1 MLEILLSMS
10 KDRPGLF
17 IILVGILF
25 IVVAWVVIISL
36 YIYINIYLKEI
47 CKIVYKDEKRFA
59 RLMEPFDF
67 FYLSVLPSAYWKEI
81 LNIKFNTSFKAFY
94 GNNIYQKIGDYQL
107 KEFLKNYPMFFYL
120 HYLFMLSG
128 ILSLIF
134 LFLGYSVDQ
143 YFKKN

>member
-47 CKIVYKDEKRFA
+47 CKIVYKDEKRFK

-67 FYLSVLPSAYWKEI
+67 FYLSILPSAYLKEI
-81 LNIKFNTSFKAFY
+81 LNIKFNTSFKAYY
-94 GNNIYQKIGDYQL
+94 GNNVYYKIGDSQL
-107 KEFLKNYPMFFYL
+107 TELLRNYPMFFYF
-120 HYLFMLSG
+120 HYSFMLSG
-128 ILSLIF
+128 FLGICL
-134 LFLGYSVDQ
+134 LFLGVGLEKYI
-143 YFKKN
+143 F

>member
-67 FYLSVLPSAYWKEI
+67 FYLSVLPRH
-81 LNIKFNTSFKAFY
+81 
-94 GNNIYQKIGDYQL
+94 IGKRY
-107 KEFLKNYPMFFYL
+107 
-120 HYLFMLSG
+120 
-128 ILSLIF
+128 
-134 LFLGYSVDQ
+134 
-143 YFKKN
+143 

>member
-67 FYLSVLPSAYWKEI
+67 FL
-81 LNIKFNTSFKAFY
+81 FKCFA
-94 GNNIYQKIGDYQL
+94 
-107 KEFLKNYPMFFYL
+107 
-120 HYLFMLSG
+120 
-128 ILSLIF
+128 
-134 LFLGYSVDQ
+134 
-143 YFKKN
+143 